1 MTRIRS
7 HLACTIPA
15 ALIAAALFAPGA
27 ASAQQEGRGFLD
39 NLFNRGE
46 PSQPQQPQGQGQFQG
61 QDQFAQG
68 EGAGPAGRIARI
80 ENALRQLTGTV
91 EQLQHQNQQLQMQL
105 KRMQDDT
112 EYRFQQLGVRGGAPS
127 AAPSRAPMQGNAP
140 MQAPGQRSDAFD
152 PALHPNAPG
161 APRSL
166 GGELQR
172 MAGHPGTADLIGA
185 PGGRDAGAPL
195 DLNSLPGS
203 AGPGM
208 QGGQLP
214 PPPPRNT
221 SATGTRLATLPPSA
235 TPHDEYDMA
244 YGYVLHK
251 DYALAVQA
259 FRDYL
264 RKYPNEN
271 LVPDANYW
279 LGESLYQQ
287 QNYGEAAKSF
297 LAVATKYEKSG
308 KAPEALLRLGQS
320 LAALEKK
327 EAACATFS
335 EVGRK
340 YPNAASSVKRSVA
353 QELKRVHC

>member
-1 MTRIRS
+1 
-7 HLACTIPA
+7 
-15 ALIAAALFAPGA
+15 
-27 ASAQQEGRGFLD
+27 
-39 NLFNRGE
+39 
-46 PSQPQQPQGQGQFQG
+46 
-61 QDQFAQG
+61 
-68 EGAGPAGRIARI
+68 
-80 ENALRQLTGTV
+80 
-91 EQLQHQNQQLQMQL
+91 LQHQNQQLQMQL

-127 AAPSRAPMQGNAP
+127 PAASRAPMQGNAP